1 MLLCVTK
8 LEGVGAVPIL
18 RKNSNLFPLFL
29 FINTLCQMIKLRFLY
44 TPPSP
49 FYYSPLP
56 VQSLINHI
64 FSWKSK
70 SSIRMQILRA
80 FFQDAK
86 SSLKKHKNCFWK
98 NLMGPVK
105 HLSQRFIEKMLT
117 TYSRKQFP
125 QKIPHQ
131 KFERVLNNADSY
143 FDESYY
149 PNY

>member
-8 LEGVGAVPIL
+8 LQGVGAVPIL

-105 HLSQRFIEKMLT
+105 HLSQRFIEQNVNDLQPKTISAKNSTL
-117 TYSRKQFP
+117 
-125 QKIPHQ
+125 
-131 KFERVLNNADSY
+131 EV
-143 FDESYY
+143 
-149 PNY
+149 